1 MHKLHVVRGPRQ
13 AFDRIRLDEALFR
26 DPLKRTWLVLDGVGE
41 RFDRVSVILGISG
54 KIPVLVHEP
63 EARRDGVELLRRFT
77 GGGTVVVDSNAFLIS
92 IIGNASQ
99 LSSRGGVKPFP
110 RELMQWSANC
120 IYTPA
125 FAHSRSNP
133 EVELSFRENDYV
145 INQRAKVA
153 GNAQAISG
161 DRFCH
166 HTSFLWRVDP
176 KSMSYLKHPDK
187 MPEYRADR
195 SHLDFL
201 LGLES
206 MLECKEVFED
216 QVLLQLQRNLD
227 VDQVVFPPH
236 PSMPPFVAPSRN
248 RIC

>member
-1 MHKLHVVRGPRQ
+1 MLHVVRGPRR
-13 AFDRIRLDEALFR
+13 AFDRLRLDEALFR

-54 KIPVLVHEP
+54 KVPVLVHEAA
-63 EARRDGVELLRRFT
+63 ARRDGVELLRRFT

-99 LSSRGGVKPFP
+99 LSSGGAQVKPFP
-110 RELMQWSANC
+110 RELMRWSADC
-120 IYTPA
+120 VYAPA
-125 FAHSRSNP
+125 FSRSRVNAG
-133 EVELSFRENDYV
+133 VELSFRENDYV
-145 INQRAKVA
+145 INQSAKVG

-176 KSMSYLKHPDK
+176 QSMSYLKHPDK

-195 SHLDFL
+195 PHLEFL
-201 LGLES
+201 SGLES
-206 MLECKEVFED
+206 ALACKEAFED
-216 QVLLQLQRNLD
+216 QVVLQLQRDLG
-227 VDQVVFPPH
+227 VEVVNHPTTLPPL
-236 PSMPPFVAPSRN
+236 VEPSRN
-248 RIC
+248 HIIP